1 MLSIEDESAF
11 IASLLGGDEAAF
23 VRLVNKHHDAL
34 VRMAMIFVSDRGAA
48 EELVQETWLAVIDGL
63 ERFEQRSSL
72 KTWIFAI
79 MANKAKKRAGRD
91 ARTINLSS
99 FDEHDVERMLDN
111 PDEGRFDGRGH
122 WTQPPQKWR
131 VDPEE
136 RLLKQQLLE
145 VVKDTIEA
153 LPEHQRLVVTMR
165 DVQGFSSNDVV
176 AILEISSSNQ
186 RVLLHRARA
195 TIRAAIERHLAESE
209 RI

>member
-1 MLSIEDESAF
+1 M
-11 IASLLGGDEAAF
+11 
-23 VRLVNKHHDAL
+23 RLVEKHHDAL

-91 ARTINLSS
+91 ARTVNLSS
-99 FDEHDVERMLDN
+99 FAEHDIERMLDN
-111 PDEGRFDGRGH
+111 PDEGRFSERGH
-122 WTQPPQKWR
+122 WSQPPLRWR
-131 VDPEE
+131 IDPEE
-136 RLLKQQLLE
+136 RLHKQQLLE
-145 VVKDTIEA
+145 VVKDTIEE
-153 LPEHQRLVVTMR
+153 LPELQRIVITMR
-165 DVQGFSSNDVV
+165 DVQGFSANDVV
-176 AILEISSSNQ
+176 GVMEISNSHQ

-195 TIRAAIERHLAESE
+195 TIRAALERHLAESE